1 MTLAGLSAGRIHSL
15 SDRCEFEIGVAAR
28 LALCPC
34 IPAHWL
40 EFAVSSPILF
50 VTNDFGPRAGGIETF
65 IIGLIQRRP
74 YGQTI
79 VYTSFQKDSE
89 QYDDDWLSN
98 YGVRVI
104 RDRSKILLPTPSV
117 AIRLRSIIKR
127 EGITTA
133 AFGAAAPL
141 GLLSASMKGAG
152 VIRTVALTHGHEVWW
167 AKVFPFNLLL
177 RRIGS
182 TVDVLTYLGE
192 FTRNAI
198 SKSLNDKAQHS
209 MVKIAPGIDVNHFIP
224 MDASI
229 LRETLGIGEKKVI
242 VSVGRLVHRK
252 GQDHL
257 IEAMPE
263 ILDSVADAHLLL
275 VGEGP
280 YRDHLHKLVKQRNLE
295 GSVTF
300 IGRIKYK
307 DLPMYLCAGD
317 IFAMPSRSRLMGL
330 EVEGLGIVYLEASS
344 CGLPV
349 LAGNS
354 GGAPDAVVQNETGLV
369 VNGTE
374 NKQIAA
380 AAIELL
386 TNVALSQKMGI
397 AGRQWIIEN
406 WRWEIWAK
414 DFEVLLN
421 K

>member
-1 MTLAGLSAGRIHSL
+1 
-15 SDRCEFEIGVAAR
+15 
-28 LALCPC
+28 
-34 IPAHWL
+34 L
-40 EFAVSSPILF
+40 EFAVSNPVLF

-74 YGQTI
+74 FGQTI
-79 VYTSFQKDSE
+79 VYTSFQENSE
-89 QYDDDWLSN
+89 RYDADWLTN

-104 RDRSKILLPTPSV
+104 RDRSKILLPTPRV
-117 AIRLRSIIKR
+117 AFHLRNIVKS

-141 GLLSASMKGAG
+141 GLLSASIKRAG
-152 VIRTVALTHGHEVWW
+152 VRRTVALTHGHEVWW

-198 SKSLNDKAQHS
+198 SHGLTAQAQRA
-209 MVKIAPGIDVNHFIP
+209 MVKIAPGIDVDHFLST
-224 MDASI
+224 DASA
-229 LRETLGIGEKKVI
+229 LRKSLGLAEKKVI

-252 GQDHL
+252 GQDRL

-263 ILDSVADAHLLL
+263 ILKTVSNAHLLL

-280 YRDHLHKLVKQRNLE
+280 HRDHLQNLIQKHRLE
-295 GSVTF
+295 GSVTL
-300 IGRIKYK
+300 IGRIDYK
-307 DLPMYLCAGD
+307 DLPLYICVGD

-330 EVEGLGIVYLEASS
+330 EVEGLGIVYLEASA

-369 VNGTE
+369 VDGTN
-374 NKQIAA
+374 NKEIAD

-386 TNVALSQKMGI
+386 TEVDLSKKMGA
-397 AGRQWIIEN
+397 AGRKWIVEN
-406 WRWEIWAK
+406 WRWEIWSRS
-414 DFEVLLN
+414 FEDLLN

>member
-1 MTLAGLSAGRIHSL
+1 
-15 SDRCEFEIGVAAR
+15 
-28 LALCPC
+28 
-34 IPAHWL
+34 L
-40 EFAVSSPILF
+40 ELAVSNPVLF

-74 YGQTI
+74 FGQTI
-79 VYTSFQKDSE
+79 VYTSFQENSE
-89 QYDDDWLSN
+89 RYDAEWLTN
-98 YGVRVI
+98 YGVRVF
-104 RDRSKILLPTPSV
+104 RDRSKILLPTPRV
-117 AIRLRSIIKR
+117 AFHLHNIVKS

-141 GLLSASMKGAG
+141 GLLSASIKRAG
-152 VIRTVALTHGHEVWW
+152 VRRTVALTHGHEVWW

-198 SKSLNDKAQHS
+198 SHGLTVQAQQS
-209 MVKIAPGIDVNHFIP
+209 MVKIAPGIDVDHFLP
-224 MDASI
+224 NDASA
-229 LRETLGIGEKKVI
+229 LRKSLGLTEKKVI

-252 GQDHL
+252 GQDRL

-263 ILDSVADAHLLL
+263 ILKTVSNAHLLL

-280 YRDHLHKLVKQRNLE
+280 HRDHLQKLIQEHRLE
-295 GSVTF
+295 GSVTL
-300 IGRIKYK
+300 IGRIDYK
-307 DLPMYLCAGD
+307 DLPLYICLGD

-330 EVEGLGIVYLEASS
+330 EVEGLGIVYLEASA

-369 VNGTE
+369 VDGTN
-374 NKQIAA
+374 NKEIAD

-386 TNVALSQKMGI
+386 TKVDLSKKMGA
-397 AGRQWIIEN
+397 AGRQWIVEN
-406 WRWEIWAK
+406 WRWEIWSRS
-414 DFEVLLN
+414 FEDLLN

>member
-1 MTLAGLSAGRIHSL
+1 M
-15 SDRCEFEIGVAAR
+15 DRWEEN
-28 LALCPC
+28 
-34 IPAHWL
+34 HWL
-40 EFAVSSPILF
+40 ELAVSSPVLF

-65 IIGLIQRRP
+65 IIGLIERRP
-74 YGQTI
+74 VGQTI
-79 VYTSFQKDSE
+79 VYTSAQANSE
-89 QYDDDWLSN
+89 QYDADWLAQ

-104 RDRSKILLPTPSV
+104 RDRSKILLPTPRV
-117 AIRLRSIIKR
+117 AFHLKKIIRK

-141 GLLSASMKGAG
+141 GLLSAGMKRAG
-152 VIRTVALTHGHEVWW
+152 VVRTVALTHGHEVWW

-192 FTRNAI
+192 FTRSAI
-198 SKSLNDKAQHS
+198 SKGLTAKAQAS
-209 MVKIAPGIDVNHFIP
+209 MVKIAPGIDVEHFIP
-224 MDASI
+224 TDATV
-229 LRETLGIGEKKVI
+229 LRNSLGLSDKKVI

-263 ILDSVADAHLLL
+263 ILKSIPQAHLLL

-280 YRDHLHKLVKQRNLE
+280 YREHLQTLVKKHNLE
-295 GSVTF
+295 ASVTF
-300 IGRIKYK
+300 IGRIQYK
-307 DLPMYLCAGD
+307 DLPTYICVGD

-349 LAGNS
+349 LAGDS
-354 GGAPDAVVQNETGLV
+354 GGAPDALVQNETGLV
-369 VNGTE
+369 VNGTDDQ
-374 NKQIAA
+374 QIAK
-380 AAIELL
+380 AAIKLL
-386 TNVALSQKMGI
+386 TNIELSKKMGL
-397 AGRQWIIEN
+397 AGRQWIIDK
-406 WRWEIWAK
+406 WRWEIWSK
-414 DFEVLLN
+414 DFEKLLN